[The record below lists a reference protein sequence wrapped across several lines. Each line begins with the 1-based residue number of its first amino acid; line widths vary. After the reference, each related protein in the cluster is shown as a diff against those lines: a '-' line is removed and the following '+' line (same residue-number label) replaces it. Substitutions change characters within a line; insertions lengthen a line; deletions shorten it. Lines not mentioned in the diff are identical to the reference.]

1 MRIQIFL
8 FFIIYQSG
16 LFAQNIT
23 VSGYIEDMQ
32 TGERLIGASVFEA
45 LSKTGTTSNSY
56 GFFSISF
63 TQGDSVRLFFSYVGY
78 ETFEITAIL
87 KENKQLNIKLYR

>member
-56 GFFSISF
+56 GFSAFP
-63 TQGDSVRLFFSYVGY
+63 LLK
-78 ETFEITAIL
+78 AIL
-87 KENKQLNIKLYR
+87 FAYFFLCGL

>member
-45 LSKTGTTSNSY
+45 LSKLAQHQIVM
-56 GFFSISF
+56 GFQHFLYSRRFCSLIF
-63 TQGDSVRLFFSYVGY
+63 PMW
-78 ETFEITAIL
+78 AMKPL
-87 KENKQLNIKLYR
+87 K